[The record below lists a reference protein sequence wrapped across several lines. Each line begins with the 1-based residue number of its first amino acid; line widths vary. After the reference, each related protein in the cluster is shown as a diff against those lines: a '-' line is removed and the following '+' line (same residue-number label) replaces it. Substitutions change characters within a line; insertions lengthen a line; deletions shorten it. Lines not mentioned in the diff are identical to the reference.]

1 MRMRAKI
8 RRPTE
13 NVRHAIHG
21 VDSIDIAS
29 QIAWVEL
36 ESADGA
42 FYLLY
47 FNANGDCLA
56 DTWHGSAAQ
65 AKAQARFEFEVEE
78 SDWEAVDALD

>member
-1 MRMRAKI
+1 MRMRARI
-8 RRPTE
+8 RRATE
-13 NVRHAIHG
+13 NARHGIHG
-21 VDSIDIAS
+21 ADSNDIAS

-36 ESADGA
+36 EPADGA

-56 DTWHGSAAQ
+56 DTWHGSAEQ

-78 SDWEAVDALD
+78 NDWEEVVVGE